1 MIDSGKFRSDLY
13 YRLSV
18 IEINLPSLRDRK
30 DDIPVFVRY
39 FINKLSEELEIGN
52 HTVSPELLDVFCN
65 YEWPGNIRELK
76 NILEKMLIMSESSEL
91 TLSDIPEYLSSKMK
105 APVKKVVSVPSSSQ
119 EEEHII
125 SVLSKYNGN
134 LSQAARELQLSRSTL
149 YRRIEKLGLEM
160 EFHIT
165 KKS

>member
-1 MIDSGKFRSDLY
+1 
-13 YRLSV
+13 
-18 IEINLPSLRDRK
+18 
-30 DDIPVFVRY
+30 
-39 FINKLSEELEIGN
+39 
-52 HTVSPELLDVFCN
+52 
-65 YEWPGNIRELK
+65 
-76 NILEKMLIMSESSEL
+76 MLIMSESSEL

-149 YRRIEKLGLEM
+149 YRRIEQLGLEM

-165 KKS
+165 KRS

>member
-1 MIDSGKFRSDLY
+1 
-13 YRLSV
+13 
-18 IEINLPSLRDRK
+18 
-30 DDIPVFVRY
+30 
-39 FINKLSEELEIGN
+39 
-52 HTVSPELLDVFCN
+52 
-65 YEWPGNIRELK
+65 
-76 NILEKMLIMSESSEL
+76 
-91 TLSDIPEYLSSKMK
+91 MK

-165 KKS
+165 KRS